1 MVLVGMVTLAGI
13 WAFFSTSLKQSKSTD
28 IRLKGV
34 QGAHILVSYLE
45 NDLKRIY
52 HSPRYPLKIERDYG
66 SGDARLAFFIYDED
80 RSDPGS
86 LRIYV
91 KPIEY
96 RYVYAE
102 GKVSRTEQGVGTLV
116 FRDRYERV
124 AFGYWEDDPANLGR
138 TENGGAIDYTSMP
151 PYTNTTA
158 NVWPNP
164 NVLTYQIT
172 CLPEELFLRDPS
184 ERQDRD
190 RTTVCGGVL
199 IPSKNTVQKYVH
211 WRGNVSSAPQ

>member
-1 MVLVGMVTLAGI
+1 MMLIGMVTLAAI
-13 WAFFSTSLKQSKSTD
+13 WAFFRTSLQQSKSTD
-28 IRLKGV
+28 VRLKGV

-52 HSPRYPLKIERDYG
+52 HSPRYPLAIERDYG
-66 SGDARLAFFIYDED
+66 GGNARLSFFIFDED
-80 RSDPGS
+80 RSDPAS

-96 RYVYAE
+96 RYEYAK
-102 GKVSRTEQGVGTLV
+102 GQVSRVEQGVGTLV

-124 AFGYWEDDPANLGR
+124 TFGYWEDAPGDLGKI
-138 TENGGAIDYTSMP
+138 ENGQAIDYTALP
-151 PYTNTTA
+151 PYTDA
-158 NVWPNP
+158 SVDPWPNP

-172 CLPEELFLRDPS
+172 CLPEDLFLRAPE
-184 ERQDRD
+184 EREAKD
-190 RTTVCGGVL
+190 RTTVCGGVI
-199 IPSKNTVQKYVH
+199 IPNKVFAQKYAH